1 MFMMEAKRI
10 IIVIIGA
17 FLLAVSLN
25 FFLITANVYAS
36 GFAGA
41 AQLLSSVFQDFLGM
55 NIGTGIFLFL
65 LNIPV
70 FILGWFKVGKGFTIY
85 SGISVVFSTIF
96 LEFMPIIALSND
108 IMLNAVF
115 GGVIAGAGIGIS
127 LKIGASTGGMDIIA
141 MLLSRMNDKPVGTY
155 LMALNGI
162 IILLAGVLYSA
173 ENALYTLIAL
183 YATTKIIDMIH
194 TRHVK
199 LTAMIITQKPEEM
212 QQAIHNRFIR
222 GITFLPAQGAYSKI
236 EKKMVY
242 LVLNRYELYD
252 VEKIIKEVDPEA
264 FTNVVETTAVYGYFR
279 KD

>member
-10 IIVIIGA
+10 FIVIIGA

-55 NIGTGIFLFL
+55 HIGTGIFLFI

-85 SGISVVFSTIF
+85 SGISVLFSTIF
-96 LEFMPIIALSND
+96 LEVMPVIALSED

-141 MLLSRMNDKPVGTY
+141 MLLSRVNDKPVGTY

-162 IILLAGVLYSA
+162 IILLAGVLYSP

-183 YATTKIIDMIH
+183 YVTTRVIDMIH

-199 LTAMIITQKPEEM
+199 LTVMIITQKPEEL
-212 QQAIHNRFIR
+212 QEAIHSRFIR
-222 GITFLPAQGAYSKI
+222 GITFLPAQGAYTKI

-242 LVLNRYELYD
+242 LVLSRYELYD
-252 VEKIIKEVDPEA
+252 VEKIIKEVDPDA